1 MRRITSR
8 RVDSSPYF
16 TLCVRIYI
24 HERVSEVVQNAV
36 AAVTLVQASAHAKER
51 AEVAIQVAVE
61 LLAVLEIECFV
72 VKGNAFR
79 GNELHFGDHANAV
92 VRAQVPVLGTVDTGE
107 EKAVQTLKGESCLEK
122 LKRE

>member
-1 MRRITSR
+1 
-8 RVDSSPYF
+8 
-16 TLCVRIYI
+16 
-24 HERVSEVVQNAV
+24 VSEVVQNAV

-61 LLAVLEIECFV
+61 LLAMLEIECFV

-107 EKAVQTLKGESCLEK
+107 EKAVQTLKGESCLEE
-122 LKRE
+122 LERE